1 MSKNYCSLGLM
12 SGTSGD
18 GVDASIIQSDGD
30 TEYKVILDKY
40 FEYGQGIYENIH
52 NLKEKINNSE
62 DLNIFSKELES
73 LEKEI
78 TLFHAQAVDEII
90 KDSKANID
98 FIGFHGQTIF
108 HNAAEKISVQLG
120 DGKLLSQLT
129 KKTVVY
135 DFRQNDLKNE
145 GEGAPLTPIFHQL
158 IVKEKKIDLSVNFLN
173 LGGIANVTTIINYK
187 PNDLIGY
194 DVGPGNCLIDAWIRK
209 KTKKKYDDKGSIA
222 RTGKTDEIILDAMHF
237 YFNFIK
243 AKHDKT
249 GLPKHSLDIKD
260 FNLPDDFEK
269 LSLEDGAATLT
280 EFTSR
285 VLDPFIKKTNN
296 DKEKTILCGGG
307 RKNNLLVEK
316 LKKKSMNIKLIDDY
330 GIDGDFVES
339 QAFAYLAIR
348 SYLKLPI
355 SFPETTGCKS
365 PCTGGIIVNNF

>member
-1 MSKNYCSLGLM
+1 MSKSYYSLGLM

-18 GVDASIIQSDGD
+18 GVDSSIVQSDGD

-62 DLNIFSKELES
+62 DLNIFSKGLES

-135 DFRQNDLKNE
+135 DFRQNDLKNG

-260 FNLPDDFEK
+260 FSLPDDFEK

-285 VLDPFIKKTNN
+285 VLDPFIENAN
-296 DKEKTILCGGG
+296 DDKEKTILCGGG